1 MRRRLDAE
9 LVRRGLVDSRTEAQR
24 LIADGAVLVSGSVA
38 DKPARQ
44 VDSGEP
50 VVVVAEGPRYV
61 GRGGQKLEAALD
73 AFGIDVD
80 GVTAVDAGASTGG
93 FTDCLLQRGAARV
106 VAVDV
111 GRNQLHERLRADQR
125 VTSLERT
132 DIRTLGPDAVGG
144 PVSLVVADLSF
155 ISLTSV
161 AGHLVSL
168 LDDGGALVALVKP
181 QFEAGRVEVSRGKGV
196 ITDPEIWRRALLDVG
211 AALAGAGAPM
221 MGIVPSPIRGAEGN
235 VEFLALARSGARAE
249 PAADLAGLVDT
260 ALELVDAGATRPHGA
275 TS

>member
-44 VDSGEP
+44 VDAGEP
-50 VVVVAEGPRYV
+50 VVLVGEGPRYV

-73 AFGIDVD
+73 AFDVD
-80 GVTAVDAGASTGG
+80 VEGITAVDAGASTGG

-111 GRNQLHERLRADQR
+111 GRNQLHERLRADER

-132 DIRTLGPDAVGG
+132 DIRTITPEAVGG
-144 PVSLVVADLSF
+144 PVPVVVADLSF
-155 ISLTSV
+155 ISLTGV
-161 AGHLVSL
+161 ATHLVSL
-168 LDDGGALVALVKP
+168 LADGGALIALVKP
-181 QFEAGRVEVSRGKGV
+181 QFEAGRAEVSRGKGV
-196 ITDPEIWRRALLDVG
+196 ITDPAIWRQALLDVG
-211 AALAGAGAPM
+211 AALAVAGAPM

-235 VEFLALARSGARAE
+235 VEFLALARAAAGSGSAVDVGALAD
-249 PAADLAGLVDT
+249 AAIGMV
-260 ALELVDAGATRPHGA
+260 EAGATRSHEARP
-275 TS
+275 

>member
-44 VDSGEP
+44 VDAGEP
-50 VVVVAEGPRYV
+50 VVLVGEGPRYV

-73 AFGIDVD
+73 AFDVD
-80 GVTAVDAGASTGG
+80 VEGITAVDAGASTGG

-111 GRNQLHERLRADQR
+111 GRNQLHERLRADER

-132 DIRTLGPDAVGG
+132 DIRTITPEAVGG
-144 PVSLVVADLSF
+144 PVPVVVADLSF
-155 ISLTSV
+155 ISLTGV
-161 AGHLVSL
+161 ATHLVSL
-168 LDDGGALVALVKP
+168 LADGGALIALVKP
-181 QFEAGRVEVSRGKGV
+181 QFEAGRAEVSRGKGV
-196 ITDPEIWRRALLDVG
+196 ITDPAIWRQALLDVG

-235 VEFLALARSGARAE
+235 VEFLALARAAAGSGSAVDVGALAD
-249 PAADLAGLVDT
+249 AAIGMV
-260 ALELVDAGATRPHGA
+260 EAGATRSHEARP
-275 TS
+275 